1 MEMIGWMALGG
12 LNMVLGILVAVV
24 SFRISNLNTQLAEME
39 RRLSRL
45 EIITSLTDSR
55 QERSSEEA
63 V

>member
-24 SFRISNLNTQLAEME
+24 SFRISNLNTQLTEME

-45 EIITSLTDSR
+45 EIITSLNDSR